1 MNPRAHDPGS
11 HEIVL
16 TRVFDA
22 PRERVWQVW
31 TDPEHVGAWWG
42 PRGFSARVEKMEL
55 RVGGNWHYVMIDPD
69 GTEYPA
75 VGEFREVV
83 THERLVTTDEFP
95 DDFEFGEPEDLPQG
109 ILLTVLFEAMSKSK
123 TRLTLHIAHP
133 TEQDRLK
140 HEEMGVV
147 DGWTSSLDC
156 LEEYLATLG

>member
-1 MNPRAHDPGS
+1 MNPRANDPTS
-11 HEIVL
+11 HVIVL

-31 TDPEHVGAWWG
+31 TDPKHTAAWWG
-42 PRGFSARVEKMEL
+42 PRGFSARIEKMEL
-55 RVGGNWHYVMIDPD
+55 RVGGNWRYVMIDPD

-83 THERLVTTDEFP
+83 PPERLVTTDEFP
-95 DDFEFGEPEDLPQG
+95 DDFEFGVPEDLPQG
-109 ILLTVLFEAMSKSK
+109 IEVTVLFGAEGRTR
-123 TRLTLHIAHP
+123 TRLTLEITHP
-133 TEQDRLK
+133 TEDDRRK

-156 LEEYLATLG
+156 MEEYLATLT